1 MEEHINKVLEE
12 ISINACKK
20 KKRKEKKR
28 EKEKNAIS
36 FLAARSEMEL
46 LIGWLRLLTSV
57 KTDKFIG
64 FYFPTST
71 HPPSAVCRRKF

>member
-1 MEEHINKVLEE
+1 MQ
-12 ISINACKK
+12 

-28 EKEKNAIS
+28 KEKKRKENAIS